1 MLRECAHVASRERR
15 SSYNE
20 TMSLRDTEERA
31 EAGSVAAQCIMG
43 CTLVWG
49 GEIDGETLE
58 PDYPRALHY
67 LLQAADAGA
76 ARALYHLGVLYED
89 GLGVPED
96 LARAVALHER
106 AASAGEYY
114 AVLHLARLC
123 ADGRLGSSD
132 VARATSWY
140 QRLLELAQ
148 NMGTLDIDDEM
159 ELDEA
164 RMFIATG
171 TLPESAARSRGCP

>member
-1 MLRECAHVASRERR
+1 
-15 SSYNE
+15 
-20 TMSLRDTEERA
+20 MSLRDTEERA
-31 EAGSVAAQCIMG
+31 EAGSVVAQSLLG

-58 PDYPRALHY
+58 PDYPRALRY

-76 ARALYHLGVLYED
+76 VRAVYHLGVLYED

-96 LARAVALHER
+96 LERAVALHER
-106 AASAGEYY
+106 AANEGEYY

-132 VARATSWY
+132 VARATAWY
-140 QRLLELAQ
+140 QRLLELAE
-148 NMGTLDIDDEM
+148 NLGALDVDDEM
-159 ELDEA
+159 ELAEA
-164 RMFIATG
+164 RMFIETG